1 MPYALNNNKKKTDR
15 TNCNRLLFLN
25 CYISAWIYMHIKWM
39 MDIYLYIRR
48 CLCCVEFTRIWRKSY
63 AFMLTY
69 IYLFIFTLASKY
81 TDISIDKLRIERK
94 LGSILLLL
102 LKEKRSLPVSW
113 SKFIP
118 LKNDQK
124 KKENLVSFND
134 MLLPLLHFI
143 HILHLFHLS
152 TRKITSKTCIT
163 TKSRYCF
170 TEIKR

>member
-1 MPYALNNNKKKTDR
+1 
-15 TNCNRLLFLN
+15 
-25 CYISAWIYMHIKWM
+25 M

-124 KKENLVSFND
+124 KKR
-134 MLLPLLHFI
+134 I
-143 HILHLFHLS
+143 
-152 TRKITSKTCIT
+152 
-163 TKSRYCF
+163 
-170 TEIKR
+170 